1 MAEVLKKLVLEG
13 EGVAWLP
20 KSSIVTELDSGELV
34 LAGRDTW
41 NLEVELRAY
50 RDASNRNEFLDT
62 LWRHLRAASP
72 AVD

>member
-20 KSSIVTELDSGELV
+20 KSSIVAELDTGELV

-50 RDASNRNEFLDT
+50 RDASNRNEFLDA